1 MKIKLYSILAMLV
14 VCSACKKEF
23 LDKPSQNNPTLETY
37 YTNAGQVNAAT
48 GLLYNTIWYD
58 YIDKAF
64 HAMEVRAGNMF
75 PNAPI
80 YTPYQLFT
88 VSSTDAQVANS
99 WGAFYKVAG
108 AATVLVKTF
117 EEKKALV
124 SDAAYL
130 TRGIAEAR
138 FIRAYAYFNLARAFG
153 DVPIVTDPVGI
164 ASSGQFNVPR
174 YKQADVLRFVI
185 EDLKFAEEN
194 LGATADAGRV
204 TSLSATGMMAKVYL
218 YLKDYTN
225 AKAKALQV
233 INSGKYSLYPDYGKM
248 FTTAAANNNQE
259 SLFALQ
265 WLAAGGYSIGNS
277 MQIYIGPATLLRA
290 AGGGFSTVVPSIDL
304 LRAYEPGDL
313 RKAGSIME
321 QGFKRTDWINSNFPG
336 GFTYDTLKT
345 VANGRNEE
353 TQMTTATR
361 SHSLK
366 YIVGPGS
373 ATEIVNSGFNS
384 INTYVLRYADI
395 LLIYAEATMGG
406 GGSTSDPE
414 ALRAFNM
421 VRHRA
426 GFSTSAD
433 KTSLDI
439 TTILHERRIE
449 FAFEGGDYWYDIQ
462 RQGYGLAKVLVAAQ
476 ERGPYSGSGVHVVD
490 HISANLSSES
500 QLYLPIPANEITTNP
515 ELTKPAVPYY

>member
-1 MKIKLYSILAMLV
+1 MKIKVYSLLVMLV
-14 VCSACKKEF
+14 LFSACKKDF
-23 LDKPSQNNPTLETY
+23 LDRPSQNNPTLETY
-37 YTNAGQVNAAT
+37 YSNATEVNAAT

-64 HAMEVRAGNMF
+64 HAMEVRAGNMY
-75 PNAPI
+75 PNASI

-108 AATVLVKTF
+108 AATVLIKTF

-124 SDAAYL
+124 SDQAYL
-130 TRGIAEAR
+130 VRGIAESR
-138 FIRAYAYFNLARAFG
+138 FIRAYAYFNLARSFG

-164 ASSGQFNVPR
+164 ASSGKFNVPR
-174 YKQADVLRFVI
+174 YKQADVLRFVL
-185 EDLKFAEEN
+185 EDLQFAEAN
-194 LGATADAGRV
+194 LGQAADAGRV

-233 INSGKYSLYPDYGKM
+233 ISSGKYSLYPDYEKM
-248 FTTAAANNNQE
+248 FTSSSANNNQE
-259 SLFALQ
+259 TLFALQ
-265 WLAAGGYSIGNS
+265 WLAAGGYSIGNA
-277 MQIYIGPATLLRA
+277 MQIYIGPATLLKA

-313 RKAGSIME
+313 RRKGSIME
-321 QGFKRTDWINSNFPG
+321 QGFKRTDWVNSNFPN

-345 VANGRNEE
+345 VANGRNTE
-353 TQMTTATR
+353 TQISTASR

-373 ATEIVNSGFNS
+373 ATEMVNSGFSS

-395 LLIYAEATMGG
+395 LLIYAEAILGG
-406 GGSTSDPE
+406 GGSTSDAE

-426 GFSTSAD
+426 GFPVSAD
-433 KTSLDI
+433 KTSLDM

-449 FAFEGGDYWYDIQ
+449 FAFEGGDYWFDIQ
-462 RQGYGLAKVLVAAQ
+462 RQGFGLAKILVSAQ

-500 QLYLPIPANEITTNP
+500 QLFLPIPANEITTNP
-515 ELTKPAVPYY
+515 ELGKPAVAYY